1 MHSNICRS
9 TSNASISLTLPLKEN
24 TRLETSALLDLCV
37 QIDTRS
43 LETLKLAQLSS
54 SSQQVIEG
62 AAANLLLL
70 GRVLSA
76 LGVQMEFPDKRRF
89 SEITAAEASGL
100 AHLAASRLVYVL
112 SSKFDAVGPAQEAW
126 FKTCQLIN
134 ACGMDSKCA
143 VLTLPPEKKP
153 PRYVHDCDH
162 CTNLGHFEEYDLYF
176 CLELGRY
183 PALIARYGNDGP
195 EYLSARLN
203 HEYLPVFFEA
213 RQRAK
218 NKGLF

>member
-1 MHSNICRS
+1 MHANVCQPTVSE
-9 TSNASISLTLPLKEN
+9 SIRHLKEN
-24 TRLETSALLDLCV
+24 THLESSALLDLCT

-43 LETLKLAQLSS
+43 LETLKVAQLSCTKTPI
-54 SSQQVIEG
+54 IEG

-76 LGVQMEFPDKRRF
+76 LDLQMEFPDKRRF
-89 SEITAAEASGL
+89 SEITTAEATGL
-100 AHLAASRLVYVL
+100 AHLAASRLVYAVA
-112 SSKFDAVGPAQEAW
+112 SKCDAVGPAQEAW

-134 ACGMDSKCA
+134 ACGMDCKCA
-143 VLTLPPEKKP
+143 VLSLPPEKKP
-153 PRYVHDCDH
+153 PRYVHDYDY

-176 CLELGRY
+176 CLEPGCY
-183 PALIARYGNDGP
+183 PTLIARYGNDGP

-203 HEYLPVFFEA
+203 HEYLPVFSEA